1 MPSGV
6 IKYKRA
12 RCQFFQQSEVDVNIA
27 AVNMFSENRN
37 IHTAKFFFPRDHPKL
52 FRFEIYQLN
61 CCNIDSFVL
70 QANRIINFIYSINK
84 HNVQKNWP
92 IRITVVVLIELD
104 DSVKER
110 IYNCTRQTCPM
121 EISPLKLEEKE
132 KDHLYWILLFPLY
145 ENLFVDCL
153 LSIRNENGE

>member
-1 MPSGV
+1 LS
-6 IKYKRA
+6 
-12 RCQFFQQSEVDVNIA
+12 CN
-27 AVNMFSENRN
+27 
-37 IHTAKFFFPRDHPKL
+37 PKKHL
-52 FRFEIYQLN
+52 
-61 CCNIDSFVL
+61 SK
-70 QANRIINFIYSINK
+70 RIINFIYAINK
-84 HNVQKNWP
+84 HNVQKNWA

-145 ENLFVDCL
+145 ENLFVDCF